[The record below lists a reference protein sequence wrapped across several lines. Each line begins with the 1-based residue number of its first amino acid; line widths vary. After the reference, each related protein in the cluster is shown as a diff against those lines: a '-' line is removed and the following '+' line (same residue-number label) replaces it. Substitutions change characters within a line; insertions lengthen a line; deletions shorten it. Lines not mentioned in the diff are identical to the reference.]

1 MALSKIDGTNFI
13 APTLPV
19 ASGGTGS
26 TTLAGAGLVNTPA
39 FLAKPAVAATISDD
53 TLTKV
58 SFTEVLDTASG
69 YNGSRFTPGVV
80 GYYQVNAI
88 VEVSDADNGYGARI
102 IIYKNGSA
110 DNSIENELDG
120 TAFLARAR
128 LSVSGVIYLDADD
141 YIEVYASFNTSDST
155 SAAIGTEG
163 QFSAYKIIE

>member
-1 MALSKIDGTNFI
+1 MLANP
-13 APTLPV
+13 APAKVVEPV
-19 ASGGTGS
+19 PPEATGS
-26 TTLAGAGLVNTPA
+26 VGAIKFVPSIL
-39 FLAKPAVAATISDD
+39 L
-53 TLTKV
+53 
-58 SFTEVLDTASG
+58 
-69 YNGSRFTPGVV
+69 
-80 GYYQVNAI
+80 NAI

-128 LSVSGVIYLDADD
+128 LSVSGVIYLDAND